1 MKHRFLYI
9 MALLLTVATG
19 AWAQDPDPIDLTPS
33 ADGTVWTLSTMPEY
47 DVELEVTYYTDAELD
62 QMAADEVIAKITAIG
77 TVTYTPESK
86 ALIDAARTAYDALT
100 TAQQALVTN
109 YSTLTDAE
117 TTYATAEETAAAP
130 VDDTKSFHQVLK
142 EKYIQGGAGWM
153 TPVLLCLIF
162 GMALIIE
169 RILYLNMATTNVKK
183 LLDGIEENVKGG
195 NYEGAKELCRNTRG
209 PVASIFY
216 QGLDRMDQG
225 LENVE
230 KAVTSYGGVQ
240 MARLENNLTWI
251 GLFIALAPS
260 FGFLGTVVGMVQA
273 FDDIEVAG
281 DISPTVVAGGMKVAL
296 LTTIF
301 GLVVAII
308 LQIFYNYILTK
319 IESLVDQMEDGSI
332 SFMDILVKY
341 HK

>member
-1 MKHRFLYI
+1 MKKVI
-9 MALLLTVATG
+9 AMMSIVGLLTFANFNG
-19 AWAQDPDPIDLTPS
+19 AIAQDAAVPEGTEQVAATDDS
-33 ADGTVWTLSTMPEY
+33 AA
-47 DVELEVTYYTDAELD
+47 AE
-62 QMAADEVIAKITAIG
+62 AV
-77 TVTYTPESK
+77 V
-86 ALIDAARTAYDALT
+86 
-100 TAQQALVTN
+100 
-109 YSTLTDAE
+109 
-117 TTYATAEETAAAP
+117 AEEAVEEAAVEAAP
-130 VDDTKSFHQVLK
+130 ADDTKSFHQVLK

-162 GMALIIE
+162 GMALVIE

-183 LLDGIEENVKGG
+183 LLDGIEDSVKGG
-195 NYEGAKELCRNTRG
+195 NIEGAKELCRNTRG

-216 QGLDRMDQG
+216 QGLDRIDQG

-301 GLVVAII
+301 GLIVAII

>member
-1 MKHRFLYI
+1 MKKVF
-9 MALLLTVATG
+9 ALMSIVGLLTFANFNNVM
-19 AWAQDPDPIDLTPS
+19 AQDATP
-33 ADGTVWTLSTMPEY
+33 AEGTEQVAANDEAP
-47 DVELEVTYYTDAELD
+47 
-62 QMAADEVIAKITAIG
+62 AAD
-77 TVTYTPESK
+77 
-86 ALIDAARTAYDALT
+86 AA
-100 TAQQALVTN
+100 V
-109 YSTLTDAE
+109 AE
-117 TTYATAEETAAAP
+117 PAAEEETVAAAP
-130 VDDTKSFHQVLK
+130 ADATKSFHQMLK

-183 LLDGIEENVKGG
+183 LLEGIEENAKKGDWK
-195 NYEGAKELCRNTRG
+195 GARELCANTRG
-209 PVASIFY
+209 PVASIFV
-216 QGLDRMDQG
+216 QGLDRIDQG
-225 LENVE
+225 LDNVE

-240 MARLENNLTWI
+240 MARLENNMTWI

-273 FDDIEVAG
+273 FDDIETAG

-301 GLVVAII
+301 GLITAII

-319 IESLVDQMEDGSI
+319 IESVVDQMEDGSI

>member
-1 MKHRFLYI
+1 MKKVI
-9 MALLLTVATG
+9 ALMSIVGLLTFANFNDVK
-19 AWAQDPDPIDLTPS
+19 AQDQPAAEATEQVAEDQQP
-33 ADGTVWTLSTMPEY
+33 AAE
-47 DVELEVTYYTDAELD
+47 DAV
-62 QMAADEVIAKITAIG
+62 AATE
-77 TVTYTPESK
+77 EE
-86 ALIDAARTAYDALT
+86 AAPAA
-100 TAQQALVTN
+100 
-109 YSTLTDAE
+109 
-117 TTYATAEETAAAP
+117 AEET
-130 VDDTKSFHQVLK
+130 TKSFHQVLK

-162 GMALIIE
+162 GMALVIE

-183 LLDGIEENVKGG
+183 LLEGIEENVKGG

-216 QGLDRMDQG
+216 QGLDRVDQG

-230 KAVTSYGGVQ
+230 KSVTSYGGVQ

-260 FGFLGTVVGMVQA
+260 FGFLGTVVG
-273 FDDIEVAG
+273 I
-281 DISPTVVAGGMKVAL
+281 VAGGMKVAL

-301 GLVVAII
+301 GLIVAII

>member
-1 MKHRFLYI
+1 MKKVIALMSIFGLLTFTNFNGI
-9 MALLLTVATG
+9 MAQNQPAEAEQPATEQVDEQTTDSTVAE
-19 AWAQDPDPIDLTPS
+19 AP
-33 ADGTVWTLSTMPEY
+33 V
-47 DVELEVTYYTDAELD
+47 
-62 QMAADEVIAKITAIG
+62 
-77 TVTYTPESK
+77 
-86 ALIDAARTAYDALT
+86 
-100 TAQQALVTN
+100 
-109 YSTLTDAE
+109 
-117 TTYATAEETAAAP
+117 AEEPEQVVAP
-130 VDDTKSFHQVLK
+130 AEETKSFHQMLK

-162 GMALIIE
+162 GMALVIE
-169 RILYLNMATTNVKK
+169 RILYLNMANTNVQK
-183 LLDGIEENVKGG
+183 LLEGIEGYVQKGD
-195 NYEGAKELCRNTRG
+195 YKGAKDLCRDTRG

-216 QGLDRMDQG
+216 QGLDRIDEG
-225 LENVE
+225 LDNVE

-240 MARLENNLTWI
+240 MARLENNMTWI

-301 GLVVAII
+301 GLIVAII

-319 IESLVDQMEDGSI
+319 IESLVAQMEDGSI
-332 SFMDILVKY
+332 TFMDILVKN
-341 HK
+341 KK

>member
-1 MKHRFLYI
+1 MKKVI
-9 MALLLTVATG
+9 ALMSIVGLLTFANFNQVM
-19 AWAQDPDPIDLTPS
+19 AQDAAP
-33 ADGTVWTLSTMPEY
+33 AEGTEQVAA
-47 DVELEVTYYTDAELD
+47 TDE
-62 QMAADEVIAKITAIG
+62 
-77 TVTYTPESK
+77 
-86 ALIDAARTAYDALT
+86 
-100 TAQQALVTN
+100 
-109 YSTLTDAE
+109 
-117 TTYATAEETAAAP
+117 AAAP
-130 VDDTKSFHQVLK
+130 VAAVAQTEAVEETVAAAGDETRSFHQMLK

-169 RILYLNMATTNVKK
+169 RILYLNMATTNVQK
-183 LLDGIEENVKGG
+183 LLDGIEENAKKGDW
-195 NYEGAKELCRNTRG
+195 NAARDLCANTRG
-209 PVASIFY
+209 PVASIFT

-225 LENVE
+225 LDNVE

-273 FDDIEVAG
+273 FDDIESAG

-301 GLVVAII
+301 GLITAII

-319 IESLVDQMEDGSI
+319 IEGLVDQMEDGSI
-332 SFMDILVKY
+332 KFMDILVSYK
-341 HK
+341 K

>member
-1 MKHRFLYI
+1 MKKVI
-9 MALLLTVATG
+9 ALMSIVGLLTFTNLNGVM
-19 AWAQDPDPIDLTPS
+19 AQDQAAATDQPATEQVEQTADS
-33 ADGTVWTLSTMPEY
+33 A
-47 DVELEVTYYTDAELD
+47 
-62 QMAADEVIAKITAIG
+62 AAVADSAV
-77 TVTYTPESK
+77 
-86 ALIDAARTAYDALT
+86 
-100 TAQQALVTN
+100 
-109 YSTLTDAE
+109 
-117 TTYATAEETAAAP
+117 AEEAAAAP
-130 VDDTKSFHQVLK
+130 EEAAAAPAERKSFHQVLK

-162 GMALIIE
+162 GMALVIE
-169 RILYLNMATTNVKK
+169 RILYLNMATTNVQK
-183 LLDGIEENVKGG
+183 LLEGIEEHVQKGDY
-195 NYEGAKELCRNTRG
+195 NGAKDLCRDTRG

-216 QGLDRMDQG
+216 QGLDRIDEG
-225 LENVE
+225 LDNVE

-301 GLVVAII
+301 GLIAAII

-319 IESLVDQMEDGSI
+319 IESLVAQMEDGSI
-332 SFMDILVKY
+332 TFMDILVKN
-341 HK
+341 KK

>member
-1 MKHRFLYI
+1 MKKVF
-9 MALLLTVATG
+9 ALMSIVGLLTFANFNNVM
-19 AWAQDPDPIDLTPS
+19 AQDATP
-33 ADGTVWTLSTMPEY
+33 AEATEQVAEATDEIAAEAATVE
-47 DVELEVTYYTDAELD
+47 E
-62 QMAADEVIAKITAIG
+62 DEV
-77 TVTYTPESK
+77 V
-86 ALIDAARTAYDALT
+86 
-100 TAQQALVTN
+100 
-109 YSTLTDAE
+109 
-117 TTYATAEETAAAP
+117 AAAS
-130 VDDTKSFHQVLK
+130 DETRSFHQVLK

-169 RILYLNMATTNVKK
+169 RILYLNMATTNVQK
-183 LLDGIEENVKGG
+183 LLDGIEENAKNG
-195 NYEGAKELCRNTRG
+195 NWEGARELCADTRG
-209 PVASIFY
+209 PVASIFV

-225 LENVE
+225 LDNVE

-251 GLFIALAPS
+251 SLFIALAPS

-273 FDDIEVAG
+273 FDDIESAG

-301 GLVVAII
+301 GLITAII

-319 IESLVDQMEDGSI
+319 IESLVDQMENGSI

>member
-1 MKHRFLYI
+1 MKKVFAVMSI
-9 MALLLTVATG
+9 VGLLTFANFNGVM
-19 AWAQDPDPIDLTPS
+19 AQDAAATEANEQVAATDEQ
-33 ADGTVWTLSTMPEY
+33 TV
-47 DVELEVTYYTDAELD
+47 AE
-62 QMAADEVIAKITAIG
+62 
-77 TVTYTPESK
+77 
-86 ALIDAARTAYDALT
+86 
-100 TAQQALVTN
+100 
-109 YSTLTDAE
+109 
-117 TTYATAEETAAAP
+117 AAP
-130 VDDTKSFHQVLK
+130 VEEEAAAATTDDTKSFHQVLK

-162 GMALIIE
+162 GMALVIE
-169 RILYLNMATTNVKK
+169 RILYLNMATTNTKK
-183 LLDGIEENVKGG
+183 LLEGIEDNVKNG
-195 NYEGAKELCRNTRG
+195 NYDGAKELCRNTRG

-216 QGLDRMDQG
+216 QGLDRVDQG

-301 GLVVAII
+301 GLIVAII

>member
-1 MKHRFLYI
+1 MKNVI
-9 MALLLTVATG
+9 ALMSIVGLLTFANFNGVM
-19 AWAQDPDPIDLTPS
+19 AQDATTTE
-33 ADGTVWTLSTMPEY
+33 ATEQVAA
-47 DVELEVTYYTDAELD
+47 TDEAAAPAE
-62 QMAADEVIAKITAIG
+62 AV
-77 TVTYTPESK
+77 
-86 ALIDAARTAYDALT
+86 
-100 TAQQALVTN
+100 
-109 YSTLTDAE
+109 AE
-117 TTYATAEETAAAP
+117 EAAEETAAPAEET
-130 VDDTKSFHQVLK
+130 TKSFHQVLK

-162 GMALIIE
+162 GMALVIE

-183 LLDGIEENVKGG
+183 LLNGIEDNVKGG

-216 QGLDRMDQG
+216 QGLDRIDQG

-301 GLVVAII
+301 GLIVAII

>member
-1 MKHRFLYI
+1 MKKVI
-9 MALLLTVATG
+9 AMMSIVGLLTFANFNGAIAQEAAVPEGTEQVAAT
-19 AWAQDPDPIDLTPS
+19 DDS
-33 ADGTVWTLSTMPEY
+33 AA
-47 DVELEVTYYTDAELD
+47 AE
-62 QMAADEVIAKITAIG
+62 AV
-77 TVTYTPESK
+77 V
-86 ALIDAARTAYDALT
+86 
-100 TAQQALVTN
+100 
-109 YSTLTDAE
+109 
-117 TTYATAEETAAAP
+117 AEEAVEEAAVEAAP
-130 VDDTKSFHQVLK
+130 ADDTKSFHQVLK

-162 GMALIIE
+162 GMALVIE

-183 LLDGIEENVKGG
+183 LLGGIEDSVKGG
-195 NYEGAKELCRNTRG
+195 NIEGAKELCRNTRG

-216 QGLDRMDQG
+216 QGLDRIDQG

-301 GLVVAII
+301 GLIVAII

>member
-1 MKHRFLYI
+1 MKKVF
-9 MALLLTVATG
+9 ALMSIVGLLTFANFNNVM
-19 AWAQDPDPIDLTPS
+19 AQDATP
-33 ADGTVWTLSTMPEY
+33 AEGTEQVAANDEAP
-47 DVELEVTYYTDAELD
+47 
-62 QMAADEVIAKITAIG
+62 AAD
-77 TVTYTPESK
+77 
-86 ALIDAARTAYDALT
+86 AA
-100 TAQQALVTN
+100 V
-109 YSTLTDAE
+109 AE
-117 TTYATAEETAAAP
+117 PAAEEETVAAAP
-130 VDDTKSFHQVLK
+130 ADDTKSFHQMLK

-169 RILYLNMATTNVKK
+169 RILYLNMATSNVKK
-183 LLDGIEENVKGG
+183 LLEGIEDNVKGG

-216 QGLDRMDQG
+216 QGLDRVDQG

-230 KAVTSYGGVQ
+230 KSITSYGGVQ

-260 FGFLGTVVGMVQA
+260 FGFLGTVVGMVEA
-273 FDDIEVAG
+273 FDAIEVAG

-301 GLVVAII
+301 GLITAII

>member
-1 MKHRFLYI
+1 MKKVF
-9 MALLLTVATG
+9 ALMSIVGLLTFANFNDVK
-19 AWAQDPDPIDLTPS
+19 AQDQPAAEATEQV
-33 ADGTVWTLSTMPEY
+33 AEA
-47 DVELEVTYYTDAELD
+47 TD
-62 QMAADEVIAKITAIG
+62 QV
-77 TVTYTPESK
+77 
-86 ALIDAARTAYDALT
+86 
-100 TAQQALVTN
+100 
-109 YSTLTDAE
+109 
-117 TTYATAEETAAAP
+117 AEEAAPVEEAAAP
-130 VDDTKSFHQVLK
+130 ADDTKSFHQMLK

-169 RILYLNMATTNVKK
+169 RILYLNMATTNVQKR
-183 LLDGIEENVKGG
+183 LEGIEENAKKGDWK
-195 NYEGAKELCRNTRG
+195 GARELCANTRG
-209 PVASIFY
+209 PVASIFV
-216 QGLDRMDQG
+216 QGLDRIDQG
-225 LENVE
+225 LDNVE

-240 MARLENNLTWI
+240 MARLENNMTWI

-273 FDDIEVAG
+273 FDDIETAG

-301 GLVVAII
+301 GLITAII

>member
-1 MKHRFLYI
+1 MSILGVLTFANFNGV
-9 MALLLTVATG
+9 MAQTDQATDSAATVQTDTAAAATT
-19 AWAQDPDPIDLTPS
+19 ID
-33 ADGTVWTLSTMPEY
+33 E
-47 DVELEVTYYTDAELD
+47 
-62 QMAADEVIAKITAIG
+62 
-77 TVTYTPESK
+77 
-86 ALIDAARTAYDALT
+86 
-100 TAQQALVTN
+100 
-109 YSTLTDAE
+109 
-117 TTYATAEETAAAP
+117 ATAENTDVTTPA
-130 VDDTKSFHQVLK
+130 DDTKTFHQMLK

-153 TPVLLCLIF
+153 TPVLICLIF
-162 GMALIIE
+162 GMALVIE
-169 RILYLNMATTNVKK
+169 RILYLNMATTNVKR
-183 LLDGIEENVKGG
+183 LLAGIEDNVKAG
-195 NYEGAKELCRNTRG
+195 NVEGAKELCRNTRG

-281 DISPTVVAGGMKVAL
+281 DISPTVVAGGMEVAL

-301 GLVVAII
+301 GLIVAII

>member
-1 MKHRFLYI
+1 MKKVI
-9 MALLLTVATG
+9 ALMSIVGLLTFANFNQVMAH
-19 AWAQDPDPIDLTPS
+19 
-33 ADGTVWTLSTMPEY
+33 
-47 DVELEVTYYTDAELD
+47 DA
-62 QMAADEVIAKITAIG
+62 
-77 TVTYTPESK
+77 
-86 ALIDAARTAYDALT
+86 
-100 TAQQALVTN
+100 
-109 YSTLTDAE
+109 
-117 TTYATAEETAAAP
+117 ATAEATEQVAAATDEATAETAVAEEAEAPAPTAAASE
-130 VDDTKSFHQVLK
+130 DDTKSFHQMLK

-169 RILYLNMATTNVKK
+169 RILYLNAATTNVKK
-183 LLDGIEENVKGG
+183 LLDGVEENVKNG

-216 QGLDRMDQG
+216 QGLDRVDQG
-225 LENVE
+225 LDNVE

-273 FDDIEVAG
+273 FDDIETAG

-301 GLVVAII
+301 GLITAII

>member
-1 MKHRFLYI
+1 MKKVF
-9 MALLLTVATG
+9 ALMSIVGLLTFANFNNVM
-19 AWAQDPDPIDLTPS
+19 AQDATP
-33 ADGTVWTLSTMPEY
+33 AEGTEQVAANDEAP
-47 DVELEVTYYTDAELD
+47 
-62 QMAADEVIAKITAIG
+62 AAD
-77 TVTYTPESK
+77 
-86 ALIDAARTAYDALT
+86 AA
-100 TAQQALVTN
+100 V
-109 YSTLTDAE
+109 AE
-117 TTYATAEETAAAP
+117 PAAEEETVAAAP
-130 VDDTKSFHQVLK
+130 ADDTKSFHQMLK

-183 LLDGIEENVKGG
+183 LLEGIEENAKKGDWK
-195 NYEGAKELCRNTRG
+195 GARELCANTRG
-209 PVASIFY
+209 PVASIFV
-216 QGLDRMDQG
+216 QGLDRIDQG
-225 LENVE
+225 LDNVE

-240 MARLENNLTWI
+240 MARLENNMTWI
-251 GLFIALAPS
+251 GLFIALAPA

-273 FDDIEVAG
+273 FDDIETAG

-301 GLVVAII
+301 GLITAII

>member
-1 MKHRFLYI
+1 MKKVF
-9 MALLLTVATG
+9 ALMSIVGLLTFANFNNVM
-19 AWAQDPDPIDLTPS
+19 AQDEAAAAEATEQV
-33 ADGTVWTLSTMPEY
+33 AA
-47 DVELEVTYYTDAELD
+47 TDEAP
-62 QMAADEVIAKITAIG
+62 AADAV
-77 TVTYTPESK
+77 V
-86 ALIDAARTAYDALT
+86 
-100 TAQQALVTN
+100 
-109 YSTLTDAE
+109 AE
-117 TTYATAEETAAAP
+117 PAEEAVAAAP
-130 VDDTKSFHQVLK
+130 EDDTKSFHQMLK

-183 LLDGIEENVKGG
+183 LLEGIEENAKKGDW
-195 NYEGAKELCRNTRG
+195 NGARQLCADTRG
-209 PVASIFY
+209 PVASIFV
-216 QGLDRMDQG
+216 QGLDRIDQG
-225 LENVE
+225 LDNVE

-240 MARLENNLTWI
+240 MARLENNMTWI

-273 FDDIEVAG
+273 FDDIETAG

-301 GLVVAII
+301 GLITAII